1 MWEGAGVNRVCS
13 GVTLRPCPFS
23 QAPDADPTLSDWD
36 RFAAAEYD
44 FLLAEEAQDDDAWE
58 EG

>member
-1 MWEGAGVNRVCS
+1 MNRVCS